1 MLLIIACFA
10 LGTVVSMRAQAG
22 LSHGSDP
29 LARGVIC
36 LHDDG
41 SLEISNAGLSN
52 AGLINAGLV
61 GDPAAP
67 LDESD
72 HCHTDCAL
80 CGGGTP
86 SLLAGSALKPG
97 APAFAALPPAYPLP
111 VLPRIAG
118 SFVHVPPKQGPPRI
132 A

>member
-10 LGTVVSMRAQAG
+10 LGTIVSMRAQAG

-29 LARGVIC
+29 LARGAIC
-36 LHDDG
+36 LHDGG
-41 SLEISNAGLSN
+41 SLEI
-52 AGLINAGLV
+52 INAGLV

-67 LDESD
+67 LDGSE

-86 SLLAGSALKPG
+86 SLLAGSALKP
-97 APAFAALPPAYPLP
+97 AVLAFAALPPAYPLP

>member
-29 LARGVIC
+29 LARGAIC
-36 LHDDG
+36 LHDGG
-41 SLEISNAGLSN
+41 SLEIAN

-67 LDESD
+67 LDGSE

-86 SLLAGSALKPG
+86 SLLAGPALKPG
-97 APAFAALPPAYPLP
+97 APAFAALPPAYPPP